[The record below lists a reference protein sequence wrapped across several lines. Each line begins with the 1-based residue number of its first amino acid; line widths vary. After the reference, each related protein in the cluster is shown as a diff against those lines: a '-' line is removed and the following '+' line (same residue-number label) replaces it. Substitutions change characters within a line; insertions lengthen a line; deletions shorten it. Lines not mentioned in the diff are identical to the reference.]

1 MPVVFWGVVTNIPK
15 KPAAFASEGESTLHF
30 DLYGHDLYLDLTR
43 LAHTSMLLVVTRSS
57 ALAGGAASALRT
69 CTGDMRPW
77 TLAGTLAIYKEMFP
91 GLLIPCSGIEPSL
104 GHCHF
109 QTVSS

>member
-1 MPVVFWGVVTNIPK
+1 MWH
-15 KPAAFASEGESTLHF
+15 E
-30 DLYGHDLYLDLTR
+30 Y
-43 LAHTSMLLVVTRSS
+43 SS
-57 ALAGGAASALRT
+57 ALAGGAALPLRT

-77 TLAGTLAIYKEMFP
+77 TLAGTLTIYMEMFR
-91 GLLIPCSGIEPSL
+91 GLLIPCSGKEPSL